1 MSILELVNGIF
12 KESSHKRLKVGWWQ
26 VCEMFQGLVILV
38 IGLFSY
44 AWSSSP
50 ASWVLVIMVLF

>member
-1 MSILELVNGIF
+1 MEF
-12 KESSHKRLKVGWWQ
+12 LKNQAITVEGGV
-26 VCEMFQGLVILV
+26 VCEMLQGLVILV

-50 ASWVLVIMVLF
+50 AGWVIVIMMLF